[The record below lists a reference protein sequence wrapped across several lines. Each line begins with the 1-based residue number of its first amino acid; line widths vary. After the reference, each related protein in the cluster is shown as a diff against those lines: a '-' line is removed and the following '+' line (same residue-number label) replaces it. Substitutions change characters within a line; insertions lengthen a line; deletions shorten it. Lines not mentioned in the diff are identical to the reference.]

1 MVYSFT
7 VLTLSC
13 LWMCA
18 LKACKLFGGFNW
30 FNSLPRCAWSTRE
43 PVSPTESPYPT
54 YWKGRRWCRFA
65 DQRFSV
71 LASIEVFASHVLR
84 LRAGH
89 YTILCNHLD
98 SFPVDEYRLHF
109 PACFQV
115 PLTYFHIHMTFS
127 FRSPPRA
134 SSPRLVVWRPWLF
147 DICLWHSQAG
157 IWLGYEVDLTDVG
170 DSRIGQR
177 PIPLSWTMH

>member
-127 FRSPPRA
+127 FRSPPPGPQVHGWSFGDLDFLTFAFGIVR
-134 SSPRLVVWRPWLF
+134 
-147 DICLWHSQAG
+147 QAFG
-157 IWLGYEVDLTDVG
+157 WVTKLI
-170 DSRIGQR
+170 
-177 PIPLSWTMH
+177 